1 MWDFQYKHGD
11 RPLDGYTIQRG
22 AGRGGFGE
30 VYYAVSDS
38 GREVAL
44 KAILGYE
51 QIELRGITQCMNLK
65 SPHLVSIFDV
75 KHNAQGRPFVIME
88 FVNGP
93 SLRQLLDESPAGLG
107 EQKAAFFLREIAKGL
122 SYLHDNGIVHRD
134 LKPGNIFLEDGI
146 VKIGDYG
153 LSKAMSATQHSAQ
166 TVTVGTVHY
175 MAPEVG
181 VGKYNRGIDIY
192 ALGAVLY
199 EMLTGTVPFVG
210 ASPSEVLM
218 KHLSAEPDLR
228 NVSEP
233 FASAI
238 RRAMAKD
245 PARRFASV
253 QEMVEAVFGSEH
265 VRQSVSVFSPN
276 DLSMVAGRVARNVAI
291 GVPPGGSGGGDDPN
305 AFSPSGA
312 TGAASQDALGRI
324 AGPADR
330 LGQQLV
336 ERRGLSSLMTEDGG
350 RLVRD
355 PLSSRQRLLI
365 SALVSVLAAVLTSL
379 IDELVVPWE
388 TLLLCLLG
396 SWGISAGLLLAAKW
410 VLPQM
415 TMESSGLQ
423 RLVTGGLACLGA
435 VVATPVW
442 AGSSVLGA
450 TMLAVLVPFF
460 FINLRRWTDPYRENR
475 ADWEFGIGPV
485 IAVLILASAFGGSR
499 PVGIGMM
506 ASICVMVQLLAAW
519 EPTAFRSERTE
530 PRAVPPPIP
539 GTTASAA
546 TPRMPG
552 GLVPPSTHDP
562 ASSLAAVPMRQA
574 VSPFF
579 RTPALSLLALN
590 FVGIAGLHRFYVGKT
605 GTGLLWL
612 LTVGLG
618 GLGSLFDAVQLLRG
632 RFRDA
637 AGRRVLRWD
646 HRDERC
652 YGPVV
657 LTPAEAALSSRGS
670 VDALSSSS
678 RTMTLELTLA
688 ARAGLRGLAGAIAV
702 LLLFAAFVLGLAAA
716 VDAPAMVASGVLGS
730 TPRDAIERFWARHVG
745 AESAPSSSD
754 RQESAS
760 GSAAVDGRSHASN
773 SGPARWLT
781 GMVRPGTL
789 PMLLRPEQM
798 TTEQLVEAARRAADI
813 GRELE
818 LRLNRLRDGTATP
831 AASPPPVPP
840 SPPGPSSSAQQ
851 RFPLSN
857 GSSVTVTMNQRGVM
871 AGDGLPEWAFP
882 VRVACGASS
891 ATLGLIGVV
900 LLSFA
905 RRASGGWHVLRGVL
919 GVVLLGL
926 SLLALRGATLNGQL
940 WRELVD
946 LPTSQVIERVSV
958 TLVGGPAP
966 LLAGGLCLAALV
978 VIAWP
983 AGSGRGTLPRAT

>member
-11 RPLDGYTIQRG
+11 RPLEGYTIQRG

-30 VYYAVSDS
+30 VYYALSDS

-44 KAILGYE
+44 KAVLGYE

-75 KHNAQGRPFVIME
+75 KYNAQGRPFVIME

-107 EQKAAFFLREIAKGL
+107 EQKSAFFLREIAKGL

-153 LSKAMSATQHSAQ
+153 LSKAIAAAQHSAQ

-181 VGKYNRGIDIY
+181 VGRYDRGIDIY

-233 FASAI
+233 FASVI

-253 QEMVEAVFGSEH
+253 QEMVEAVFGAEH
-265 VRQSVSVFSPN
+265 VRQSVSVFSPS
-276 DLSMVAGRVARNVAI
+276 DLSLVAGRVARNVTA
-291 GVPPGGSGGGDDPN
+291 GATVGRSGEAGDDDPG
-305 AFSPSGA
+305 AFSPSSA
-312 TGAASQDALGRI
+312 TGAVPQDPWGRV
-324 AGPADR
+324 AGFADR
-330 LGQQLV
+330 LGQQLNQ
-336 ERRGLSSLMTEDGG
+336 RGGLSTLLVEDAG
-350 RLVRD
+350 RAVRD
-355 PLSSRQRLLI
+355 PLAPRQRLLI
-365 SALVSVLAAVLTSL
+365 AALVSVLAAVLTSL
-379 IDELVVPWE
+379 VAGVGVPWVG
-388 TLLLCLLG
+388 LLLCLLG
-396 SWGISAGLLLAAKW
+396 SWGVSAMLLLAAKR

-415 TMESSGLQ
+415 TLESPGLR
-423 RLVTGGLACLGA
+423 RLATGALACLGA
-435 VVATPVW
+435 ALATPLW
-442 AGSSVLGA
+442 AGSSALGA

-460 FINLRRWTDPYRENR
+460 FIDIRRWTDPHREER
-475 ADWEFGIGPV
+475 VDWEFAIGPV

-519 EPTAFRSERTE
+519 EPKPLRTGPRE
-530 PRAVPPPIP
+530 PRTVPPPIP
-539 GTTASAA
+539 GVGSSTATSASSGDKAAPSLQPGSPTASQ
-546 TPRMPG
+546 
-552 GLVPPSTHDP
+552 L
-562 ASSLAAVPMRQA
+562 RQA

-590 FVGIAGLHRFYVGKT
+590 FAGVAGLHRFYVGKS

-612 LTVGLG
+612 VTVGLG
-618 GLGSLFDAVQLLRG
+618 GIGSLFDAIQLLRG

-646 HRDERC
+646 RRDERS
-652 YGPVV
+652 YGQVV
-657 LTPAEAALSSRGS
+657 LTPAEAPATPGS
-670 VDALSSSS
+670 ATTEGSPSS
-678 RTMTLELTLA
+678 RTTMLVLTLS
-688 ARAGLRGLAGAIAV
+688 ARAGLRGLAGAIGV
-702 LLLFAAFVLGLAAA
+702 LLLFASFVLGLASA
-716 VDAPAMVASGVLGS
+716 VDAPAMVASGVLGAG
-730 TPRDAIERFWARHVG
+730 PRDAIDRFWSQQVG
-745 AESAPSSSD
+745 GTPSPAGP
-754 RQESAS
+754 SAS
-760 GSAAVDGRSHASN
+760 RPAAADGIPGGSHR
-773 SGPARWLT
+773 GPARWFN
-781 GMVRPGTL
+781 GVIHPGSL
-789 PMLLRPEQM
+789 PLLLNPEQM
-798 TTEQLVEAARRAADI
+798 TTEQLVMAARRAADI
-813 GRELE
+813 ARELE
-818 LRLNRLRDGTATP
+818 LRLSRLRDGASAP
-831 AASPPPVPP
+831 ASPAPTSPPVPAP
-840 SPPGPSSSAQQ
+840 ARAADERRSPETDGP
-851 RFPLSN
+851 R
-857 GSSVTVTMNQRGVM
+857 VTVVVRPGRSTIDDR
-871 AGDGLPEWAFP
+871 LPGWAFP
-882 VRVACGASS
+882 MRVACGALS
-891 ATLGLIGVV
+891 ATLGLLGVV

-905 RRASGGWHVLRGVL
+905 RRAHGGWHVLRGVL

-926 SLLALRGATLNGQL
+926 SLLSLRGATLDGKL
-940 WRELVD
+940 WPELVD
-946 LPTSQVIERVSV
+946 LPPPQVIERVSV
-958 TLVGGPAP
+958 ALVSGPAAVIAG
-966 LLAGGLCLAALV
+966 LLGLSALV
-978 VIAWP
+978 VMLWP
-983 AGSGRGTLPRAT
+983 PRSVGAPLHAGGGQA